1 MKTQLLSLITV
12 WKYLPY
18 NMKTLC
24 VGDLVLSLKG
34 RDKGKEFLVVKVSD
48 KYALIVDGKTRKI
61 QNPKRKSVKHLVKL
75 QVEGLE
81 SLATKIQNEEP
92 LANKRVCKAIKQK
105 IKED

>member
-1 MKTQLLSLITV
+1 MNS
-12 WKYLPY
+12 
-18 NMKTLC
+18 LC

-34 RDKGKEFLVVKVSD
+34 RDKGKEFLVVEVSD
-48 KYALIVDGKTRKI
+48 KYVLIVDGKTRKV

-81 SLATKIQNEEP
+81 SLATRIQNEKP
-92 LANKRVCKAIKQK
+92 IANKKVCKAIKQK